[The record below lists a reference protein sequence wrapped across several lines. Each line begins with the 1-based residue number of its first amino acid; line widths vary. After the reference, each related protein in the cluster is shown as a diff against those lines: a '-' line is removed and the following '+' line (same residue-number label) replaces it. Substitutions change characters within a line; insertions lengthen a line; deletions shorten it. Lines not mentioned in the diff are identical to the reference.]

1 MKLVRTERFKREF
14 RKLPEHIRKQATRK
28 LKLLVM
34 NPRHSSLRV
43 KKIRGEVRGYRDVFE
58 GSITK
63 DYRFL
68 FRVEEGSYILLTCGS
83 HDEFFK

>member
-1 MKLVRTERFKREF
+1 MKLVRTQRFKREF
-14 RKLPEHIRKQATRK
+14 KKLPEHIRKQAIRK
-28 LKLLVM
+28 LKLLLM
-34 NPRHSSLRV
+34 NPRHPSLRV

-68 FRVEEGSYILLTCGS
+68 FRVEEGSYILLTCGT

>member
-1 MKLVRTERFKREF
+1 MKLVRTQRFKREF
-14 RKLPEHIRKQATRK
+14 KRLPEHIRKQAIRK
-28 LKLLVM
+28 LKLLLM
-34 NPRHSSLRV
+34 NPRHPSLRV
-43 KKIRGEVRGYRDVFE
+43 KKIRGEIRGYRDVFE

-68 FRVEEGSYILLTCGS
+68 FRVEEGSYILLTCGT

>member
-1 MKLVRTERFKREF
+1 MKLVRTQRFKREF
-14 RKLPEHIRKQATRK
+14 RKLPEHIRK
-28 LKLLVM
+28 LKLLLM
-34 NPRHSSLRV
+34 NPLHPSLRV
-43 KKIRGEVRGYRDVFE
+43 KEIREEVREYRDVSE

-68 FRVEEGSYILLTCGS
+68 FRVEERSYILLTCGT

>member
-1 MKLVRTERFKREF
+1 MRLVRTERFKREF
-14 RKLPEHIRKQATRK
+14 RKLPEHIRKQAIRK

-34 NPRHSSLRV
+34 NPRHPSLRV

-68 FRVEEGSYILLTCGS
+68 FRVEEGSYILLTCGT

>member
-1 MKLVRTERFKREF
+1 MKLVRTQRFKREF
-14 RKLPEHIRKQATRK
+14 KRLPEHIRKQAIRK
-28 LKLLVM
+28 LKLLLM
-34 NPRHSSLRV
+34 NPRHPSLRV

-68 FRVEEGSYILLTCGS
+68 FRVEEGSYILLTCGT

>member
-1 MKLVRTERFKREF
+1 MKLVRTQRFKREF
-14 RKLPEHIRKQATRK
+14 KRLPEHIRKQAMRK
-28 LKLLVM
+28 LKLLLM
-34 NPRHSSLRV
+34 NPRHPSLRV
-43 KKIRGEVRGYRDVFE
+43 KKIRGEIRGYRDVFE

-68 FRVEEGSYILLTCGS
+68 FRVEEGSYILLTCGT